1 MFSACFTCQ
10 VGGLNESL
18 LNMSSNKKWVN
29 LSFLCIGLLVTV
41 VSFLLGS
48 SLTASFDLEG
58 RVSDLDSYLKVGS
71 LALGG
76 LCWLVLHKHPKSS
89 GFTDEVFTEL
99 AKVTW
104 PGREESVKGAI
115 AVLIAV
121 TIAGFSLGLVDWIW
135 SSLVALII

>member
-1 MFSACFTCQ
+1 M
-10 VGGLNESL
+10 
-18 LNMSSNKKWVN
+18 
-29 LSFLCIGLLVTV
+29 V

-48 SLTASFDLEG
+48 SLAASFDLEG
-58 RVSDLDSYLKVGS
+58 RVQGLDDYLKVGS

-76 LCWLVLHKHPKSS
+76 LSWLILHKHPKTST
-89 GFTDEVFTEL
+89 FTDEVFVEL

-121 TIAGFSLGLVDWIW
+121 TIAGFALGLVDWVW
-135 SSLVALII
+135 SNLVALIV